1 VRHERPHRGIA
12 VEHFLLAGPFAI
24 LPMTG
29 NRSSIVWTERAELAP
44 RLIALSDA
52 AFSAELAA
60 RFGDFLGTVEPVG
73 PRWTYPLAL
82 LLAERCIAP
91 RLALVG
97 EAAHMIHPIAG

>member
-12 VEHFLLAGPFAI
+12 VEHFLPAGPFAI

-60 RFGDFLGTVEPVG
+60 RFGDFLARSSRSGHAG
-73 PRWTYPLAL
+73 PTRS
-82 LLAERCIAP
+82 RCFWPNAVSRP
-91 RLALVG
+91 G
-97 EAAHMIHPIAG
+97 